1 VASGVTTRRGS
12 QERNAGTDGK
22 HPMLDPRAEAGKGVP
37 GLWVVR
43 GPCWSDAAAFYGL
56 YNGVTCCDL

>member
-22 HPMLDPRAEAGKGVP
+22 HPMLDPRAEAGPLGGPWALLV
-37 GLWVVR
+37 GRCCFLWT
-43 GPCWSDAAAFYGL
+43 L
-56 YNGVTCCDL
+56 